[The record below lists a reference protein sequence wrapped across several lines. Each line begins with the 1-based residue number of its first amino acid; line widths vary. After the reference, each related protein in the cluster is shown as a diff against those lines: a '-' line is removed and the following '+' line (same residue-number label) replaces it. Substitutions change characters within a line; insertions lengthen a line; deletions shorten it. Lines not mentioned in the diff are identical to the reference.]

1 MTKKSFRI
9 AVEQQYPGI
18 NFTVDTLNGQFVAV
32 CSRSGVPFAK
42 QSDSKVVPF

>member
-1 MTKKSFRI
+1 MTKKAFRI
-9 AVEQQYPGI
+9 AVEQQYPCI

-42 QSDSKVVPF
+42 VNDNKVVPF